1 MWIEGRER
9 LVSGCFPLSQPS
21 PLKGR
26 GLNVRSPPQN
36 RLHPKTHNPGPIS
49 DPGLRDCDPVQ
60 LYFLGGALATSAG
73 AVPPD
78 FTGSVFGTS

>member
-1 MWIEGRER
+1 MTQGFDPSVSPAGCHLPVPGRIGE
-9 LVSGCFPLSQPS
+9 
-21 PLKGR
+21 
-26 GLNVRSPPQN
+26 VRSPPQS
-36 RLHPKTHNPGPIS
+36 RLPPKTHNPGPIS